1 MRAEQFRNMLKG
13 KKFYP
18 FAIHTASGE
27 SYEVKHPE
35 TVWQSPE
42 GGTVLVSLGG
52 ESVVLIDTDEI
63 TECVR
68 HAPKKPK
75 KAE

>member
-1 MRAEQFRNMLKG
+1 MKAEQFRGMLKG
-13 KKFYP
+13 KQFHP

-27 SYEVKHPE
+27 TYEVKHPE

-52 ESVVLIDTDEI
+52 EAVVLIDTDQI

-68 HAPKKPK
+68 HVPKKRTRS
-75 KAE
+75 E